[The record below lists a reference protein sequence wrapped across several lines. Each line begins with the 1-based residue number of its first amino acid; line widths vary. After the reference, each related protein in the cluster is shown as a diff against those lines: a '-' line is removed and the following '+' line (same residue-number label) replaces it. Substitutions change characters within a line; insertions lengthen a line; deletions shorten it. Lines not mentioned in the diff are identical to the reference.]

1 MRKSGGERVIVVT
14 GAPGHIGNNL
24 VRLLLSKGESVR
36 AMVLPGED
44 LTSLKGLAVEIV
56 EGDVRNPSAL
66 DRAFH
71 GADLV
76 FHLASVISLSPGK
89 SELLHQVNVVGAR
102 NVAEACLRNKVK
114 RLVYAS
120 SIHALVE
127 PPKGTCIY
135 ETAECNPNK
144 ISMEYS
150 KTKAEGTLAVLEV
163 VEQGLDAVVVY
174 PVGVIGPFDF
184 KPSEVGQMIIHF
196 AKGRL
201 PVAIEGGYDFAD
213 VRDIASGFLLAAERG
228 RTGQGYILSGE
239 WVSVNDILAAAGE
252 IVGRTAPKIQ
262 ISAQFALLV
271 ARTLTW
277 WQRLTGMKPIVTT
290 DMIETLLS
298 NSEVS
303 CVKAQQELGYVAR
316 PIRDS
321 VRDSAMWFRENG
333 KL

>member
-1 MRKSGGERVIVVT
+1 MIVVT

-24 VRLLLSKGESVR
+24 VRLLLSRGESVR

-44 LTSLKGLAVEIV
+44 LTPLKGLAVEIV

-66 DRAFH
+66 NRAFQ

-114 RLVYAS
+114 RLIYAS

-127 PPKGTCIY
+127 PPKGICIN
-135 ETAECNPNK
+135 ETVECDPNK

-150 KTKAEGTLAVLEV
+150 KTKAQGTLEVLEV
-163 VEQGLDAVVVY
+163 VKQGLDAVIVY

-201 PVAIEGGYDFAD
+201 PVSIQGGYDFAD
-213 VRDIASGFLLAAERG
+213 VRDIAMGFLLAAEKG

-239 WVSVNDILAAAGE
+239 WVSVYDILHAAG
-252 IVGRTAPKIQ
+252 VVLGRTAPKIQ
-262 ISAQFALLV
+262 ISTQFALVV
-271 ARTLTW
+271 ARFLTW
-277 WQRLTGMKPIVTT
+277 WQRKTGMKPIVTT

-303 CVKAQQELGYVAR
+303 CAKAQQELGYVAR

-321 VRDSAMWFRENG
+321 VRDSADWFRENG